1 MRDGSL
7 LAHLGTPDMRVPIQY
22 ALFYPDVA
30 GARIDELR
38 PADMG
43 TLDFEPV
50 DPTRYPCFGLVLD
63 SARAGG
69 TAPTIAATADEAA
82 VGAFLAGE
90 IRFGDIAEVIAG
102 ALEALS
108 PGPAD
113 TLSAVLTAEAE
124 ARAAALEIINSISG
138 RSAGGSTGASS
149 AGRISGV

>member
-38 PADMG
+38 PAEIG

-50 DPTRYPCFGLVLD
+50 DPARYPCFELVLD
-63 SARAGG
+63 SARTGG

-102 ALEALS
+102 SLEALGA
-108 PGPAD
+108 GPAD
-113 TLSAVLTAEAE
+113 TLSAVLSAEAD
-124 ARAAALEIINSISG
+124 ARAVALEVINSI
-138 RSAGGSTGASS
+138 